1 MSQRQQ
7 LERILE
13 IDRQVRAG
21 LFPNADRLA
30 QSLGVGKRVIY
41 NDRTFMLD
49 RLKAPLVTDR
59 VRGGWYY
66 TDAAYTLPNIMATQ
80 GELFA
85 FFLSVEVAQRYMGT
99 AFQEPL
105 LSVLDKLAQTMTGDI
120 SVDLET
126 LRQHYSFVPPPLLE
140 TNPQHLMTLHQA
152 IQARKLIDLG
162 YHANTTNE
170 FSERIVEPYH
180 LHNLKGDW
188 YVLTYDPAKDDK
200 RTFHVGRIQSC
211 RLLPDTFV
219 RRESLSIP
227 TWLKEAFGAEGGGTP
242 VEVVIRF
249 SEFQS
254 RWIRERKWHNTAKIE
269 PQADGGVVL
278 RLWTSG
284 LGEVRRWVMQFGGQA
299 EVEQPESLRQQIA
312 DDVQKMAA
320 AYA

>member
-7 LERILE
+7 MERILE

-21 LFPNADRLA
+21 MYPNAERLA
-30 QSLGVGKRVIY
+30 QALNVGKRVIY

-49 RLKAPLVTDR
+49 RLKAPLATDR
-59 VRGGWYY
+59 NRGGWYY
-66 TDAAYTLPNIMATQ
+66 TDTAYSLPNIMATQ

-85 FFLSVEVAQRYMGT
+85 FFLSVEIAQRYMGT

-105 LSVLDKLAQTMTGDI
+105 LSMLDKLAQTMTGDI

-152 IQARKLIDLG
+152 IQARQLIHLA

-170 FSERIVEPYH
+170 FSERIIEPYH

-211 RLLPDTFV
+211 RLLPNTFV

-249 SEFQS
+249 TEFQS
-254 RWIRERKWHNTAKIE
+254 RWIRERKWHDTAK
-269 PQADGGVVL
+269 PFPLPNGGVEL

-284 LGEVRRWVMQFGGQA
+284 LGEVRRWVMQFGAQA
-299 EVEQPESLRQQIA
+299 EVIQPDSLRQQIA
-312 DDVQKMAA
+312 DDVKKMAA